1 MTSVVK
7 SGERGYMLFL
17 LGGEGR
23 VGEEAGPLMTTVDP
37 ADIRGLGTT
46 LVFPSSACLG
56 LGSRVGLGRLVTLTR
71 VAPTGATP
79 LPRPCRGS
87 RGAGYEVMG
96 TSLAMAHMKAAS
108 SRAMAVTTT
117 LGCLPRVT
125 RRRKRLQRRTWAFQA
140 MSWTG

>member
-1 MTSVVK
+1 MAFPSAAQ
-7 SGERGYMLFL
+7 
-17 LGGEGR
+17 GR
-23 VGEEAGPLMTTVDP
+23 VREEAGPLITTVDP

-56 LGSRVGLGRLVTLTR
+56 LESRVGQGRLVTLTR
-71 VAPTGATP
+71 VAPTGAAP

-87 RGAGYEVMG
+87 RGAGYAVMG

-117 LGCLPRVT
+117 LGCLPRAT
-125 RRRKRLQRRTWAFQA
+125 RRWKRLQRRTWAFQA